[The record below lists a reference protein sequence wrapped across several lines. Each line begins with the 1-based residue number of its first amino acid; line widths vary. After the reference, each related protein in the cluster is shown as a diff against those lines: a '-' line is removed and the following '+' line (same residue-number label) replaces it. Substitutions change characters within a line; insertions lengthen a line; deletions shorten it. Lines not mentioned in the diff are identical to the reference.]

1 MPKYEGTTLEAA
13 INAGLMALNLTKN
26 EANIEILQQ
35 PTAGF
40 FGLFKQPA
48 RVLVTPRP
56 GDQAAKPQ
64 PAKRDSDP
72 TKQPAHQPRPDR
84 FERNFAVVKELGQY
98 LQNVLHEMDINATL
112 EVEMPNSKHVYI
124 NCETDKE
131 GLLIGKH
138 GRTINAL
145 QQLCEFYL
153 TNHGVNYVEVSLDT
167 ANYRERREQILTDLA
182 RKTARNVQS
191 TGQPV
196 HLDAMP
202 AFERK
207 QIHMALE
214 DFDGLITYSVGN
226 EPNREVVIASK

>member
-1 MPKYEGTTLEAA
+1 MPKYEGPTLETAV
-13 INAGLMALNLTKN
+13 NNGLAALNLTKN
-26 EANIEILQQ
+26 EVNIEILQQ
-35 PTAGF
+35 PSAGF
-40 FGLFKQPA
+40 LGFFKRPA
-48 RVLVTPRP
+48 RVLITK
-56 GDQAAKPQ
+56 KPEPQ
-64 PAKRDSDP
+64 KSQKRAQRDSDP
-72 TKQPAHQPRPDR
+72 DKQPAKQPSPDR
-84 FERNFAVVKELGQY
+84 FERNFAVVKQLGQY
-98 LQNVLHEMDINATL
+98 LQNVLSEMDINATL

-124 NCETDKE
+124 NCETEKE

-153 TNHGVNYVEVSLDT
+153 NNHGVNYVEVLLDT

-182 RKTARNVQS
+182 HKTARTVRS

-207 QIHMALE
+207 QIHVALE
-214 DFDGLITYSVGN
+214 GFDDLITYSVGN
-226 EPNREVVIASK
+226 EPNREVVIAPK

>member
-1 MPKYEGTTLEAA
+1 MPKYEGPTLAA
-13 INAGLMALNLTKN
+13 AVNNGLAALNLTEN
-26 EANIEILQQ
+26 EVNIEIIQQ
-35 PTAGF
+35 PSAGF
-40 FGLFKQPA
+40 LGFFKRPA
-48 RVLVTPRP
+48 QVSITKK
-56 GDQAAKPQ
+56 ATPQ
-64 PAKRDSDP
+64 PPKKRAQRDSDP
-72 TKQPAHQPRPDR
+72 EKQPAKQPSPDR
-84 FERNFAVVKELGQY
+84 FERNFAVVKQLGQY
-98 LQNVLHEMDINATL
+98 LQNVLSEMDINATL

-153 TNHGVNYVEVSLDT
+153 NNHGVNYVDVLLDT

-182 RKTARNVQS
+182 RKTAWNVQS

-207 QIHMALE
+207 QIHVALE
-214 DFDGLITYSVGN
+214 DFDDLITYSVGN
-226 EPNREVVIASK
+226 EPNREVVIAPK